1 MPNTEVTPD
10 LFRTAW
16 SKFATG
22 VTVLTTPEVDGSDV
36 HGMTAN
42 GVASVSLEPPL
53 VLAIVGHERNT
64 FPLLAANRR
73 FGISVLTLDQRGIAR
88 HFTVPDDIRETLP
101 PPPTE
106 RLGESTVISGA
117 LATMDCRVTEAFQ
130 AGDHTVFI
138 AEVEH
143 INVGFGHPLIF
154 YESHFAELG

>member
-1 MPNTEVTPD
+1 MPNTEVTTD

-22 VTVLTTPEVDGSDV
+22 VTVLTTPEADGSGV

-42 GVASVSLEPPL
+42 GVASVSLVPPL
-53 VLAIVGHERNT
+53 VLAVVGHERNT

-73 FGISVLTLDQRGIAR
+73 FGISVLALDQRGIAR
-88 HFTVPDDIRETLP
+88 HFTVPDEIRDTLP

-106 RLGESTVISGA
+106 RLGKSTVISGA
-117 LATMDCRVTEAFQ
+117 LAAMDCRVTEAFQ

-138 AEVEH
+138 AEVEN
-143 INVGFGHPLIF
+143 IKVGYGHPLVF
-154 YESHFAELG
+154 YESHFAELA

>member
-1 MPNTEVTPD
+1 MPNTETTTD
-10 LFRTAW
+10 QFRAAW

-22 VTVLTTPEVDGSDV
+22 VTVLTTPEVDGSGI

-42 GVASVSLEPPL
+42 GVASVSLDPPL
-53 VLAIVGHERNT
+53 ALAIVGHERNT

-88 HFTVPDDIRETLP
+88 HFTVPDEIRETLP

-106 RLGESTVISGA
+106 RLGKSTVISGA
-117 LATMDCRVTEAFQ
+117 LAAMDCRVTEAFQ

-143 INVGFGHPLIF
+143 IKVGFGHPLIF
-154 YESHFAELG
+154 YESHFAELA